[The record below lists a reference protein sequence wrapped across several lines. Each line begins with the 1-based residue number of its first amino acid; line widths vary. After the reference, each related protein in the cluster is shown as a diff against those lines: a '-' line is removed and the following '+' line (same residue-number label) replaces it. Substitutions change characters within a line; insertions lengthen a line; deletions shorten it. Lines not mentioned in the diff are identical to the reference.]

1 MPPKL
6 RVGVIGCGGIAKSV
20 HLPSLHDIEEC
31 ELVAACDI
39 IEERAVTQ
47 AQRFS
52 IPKTYVLFR
61 EMLAKE
67 KLDAVFALVEPC
79 SLFHVVNECL
89 RQGLHVFMEKPPGIT
104 SFQARSLARAAQKA
118 GRILQVGFN
127 RRHIPLVEEVLKIM
141 RQATTISQVEGRF
154 MKQGSAAF
162 DKGGLQSLE
171 SDVIHAIDLVRW
183 IAQSEPVAVATV
195 AGQYNEP
202 FVNAWNSVAR
212 FENGVTGV
220 IKSNYQIGGRI
231 HDFEIHGPGASAF
244 INLGFGKQDCEAR
257 ILFGKG
263 KAGYSLAAT
272 GAAPVNIQRIDGK
285 ELAGSDQFYR
295 FYGFY
300 QEDVHFLQCVREN
313 KPPLNTID
321 EAVKT
326 YRYVDMIE
334 ANVI

>member
-1 MPPKL
+1 MPTKL
-6 RVGVIGCGGIAKSV
+6 RVGVIGCGGIAKQI

-31 ELVAACDI
+31 EIVAVCDL

-89 RQGLHVFMEKPPGIT
+89 QKGLHVFMEKPPGIT
-104 SFQARSLARAAQKA
+104 SFQARSLARAAKKA
-118 GRILQVGFN
+118 DRILQVGFN
-127 RRHIPLVEEVLKIM
+127 RRHIPLVEQVLKIM
-141 RQATTISQVEGRF
+141 REATTISQVEGRF

-171 SDVIHAIDLVRW
+171 SDVIHAIDLVRY

-220 IKSNYQIGGRI
+220 IKSNYQFGGRI

-244 INLGFGKQDCEAR
+244 INLGFGAQECEAR

-263 KAGYSLAAT
+263 KAGYSMSAT
-272 GAAPVNIQRIDGK
+272 GPAPVKIQRIDGK
-285 ELAGSDQFYR
+285 ELAGSDLYYK

-300 QEDVHFLQCVREN
+300 QEDVHFLQCVRDN

-321 EAVKT
+321 EAIKT
-326 YRYVDMIE
+326 YRYVDMI
-334 ANVI
+334 ASNVI